1 MVLEAIIAPAAQAT
15 VRTLLLGGI
24 IIVVGAWCFSW
35 RVAPAFAG
43 DDAAVAG
50 VRGRALRVLLL
61 AVSLLAVALA
71 WRLVQQAA
79 AFADAPG
86 EWTSQ
91 LSLVLSKTTWGIGWM
106 LQGAALLLVAIA
118 APRAFRPRRPSG
130 TALGIG
136 TLALAIT
143 PALSGHAVGAPRLA
157 PLAVAMDALHVVAAG
172 AWLGTLFVLVVAAL
186 PAARLVSPGVGADL
200 LVRFSPLALASAGVV
215 AGSGLF
221 AAWLHLGTVSALWTT
236 DYGLALVRKLMVL
249 AGVAALGAYNWR
261 VVTPRVRATGS
272 LEAMK
277 RSALVELALALAL
290 VVLTAVLVATP
301 LPGEL

>member
-43 DDAAVAG
+43 DDAAAAG

-130 TALGIG
+130 TASGRAHERTG
-136 TLALAIT
+136 AWPGRGDGDYRVGGPRA
-143 PALSGHAVGAPRLA
+143 ARCRHQHRYGHAA
-157 PLAVAMDALHVVAAG
+157 
-172 AWLGTLFVLVVAAL
+172 
-186 PAARLVSPGVGADL
+186 
-200 LVRFSPLALASAGVV
+200 
-215 AGSGLF
+215 
-221 AAWLHLGTVSALWTT
+221 
-236 DYGLALVRKLMVL
+236 
-249 AGVAALGAYNWR
+249 
-261 VVTPRVRATGS
+261 
-272 LEAMK
+272 
-277 RSALVELALALAL
+277 
-290 VVLTAVLVATP
+290 
-301 LPGEL
+301 